1 MRVITSIAQLQMIP
15 VDPVRHPH
23 PALVGC
29 LPARAVAPRAAQHVS
44 QVCEGVQQRLAAIL
58 DDRDARADW

>member
-23 PALVGC
+23 PAVVGC

-44 QVCEGVQQRLAAIL
+44 QVCVGVQHVLAAIF
-58 DDRDARADW
+58 DDQDARAAW